1 MLAGLSID
9 KFLEIVGEGGPV
21 PAAAAAL
28 WDI

>member
-21 PAAAAAL
+21 PAAAAL